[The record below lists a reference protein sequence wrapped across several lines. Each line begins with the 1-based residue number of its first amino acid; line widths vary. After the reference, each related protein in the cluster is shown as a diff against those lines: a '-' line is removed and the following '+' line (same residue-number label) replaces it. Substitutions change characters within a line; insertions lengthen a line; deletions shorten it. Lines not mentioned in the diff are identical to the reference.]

1 LKKKYSTIL
10 LVIQPLS
17 TPKTAKITQKDV
29 IHAEKLPFT
38 LGVLKNERTMPII
51 RSG

>member
-1 LKKKYSTIL
+1 LNENYSTIL
-10 LVIQPLS
+10 LVIQPFP

-38 LGVLKNERTMPII
+38 LGVLKNERTMTII